1 MNQGE
6 VTLPPTE
13 YAPVPLES
21 PAKDDCLP
29 RPEAPGLLEGNRAA
43 AFFFFFFFF
52 MFLALH
58 FKKLSWQ
65 LNKPGGFS

>member
-13 YAPVPLES
+13 CAPVPLERAES
-21 PAKDDCLP
+21 PAEDDCLP

-43 AFFFFFFFF
+43 TFFFFFF
-52 MFLALH
+52 MFPALH
-58 FKKLSWQ
+58 FKKLE
-65 LNKPGGFS
+65 LAVE